1 MNYSLVGWIKY
12 DEKQDRGH
20 GEGDKLTSSV
30 WDALLSRKRVALR
43 KCMRVFLGIWSKY
56 VATFVI
62 SCSLH
67 AYSTKKMSRKLIA
80 ELE

>member
-1 MNYSLVGWIKY
+1 MNYGLVGWIKY

-20 GEGDKLTSSV
+20 GEGDRLASSV
-30 WDALLSRKRVALR
+30 WADVSR
-43 KCMRVFLGIWSKY
+43 IWSKY

-80 ELE
+80 ELG